1 MRAICKSGS
10 MSGAGNGA
18 MVGAVTHRRTK
29 GAESSWGLAGK
40 RSAERRRHCV
50 SVGLVGHVGI
60 AIQELFK
67 GHHDLM
73 PFQAGRRA
81 IDFLSGKRTAPNAP
95 EPHSL
100 VAYRFAV
107 GAEDEM
113 SEESD
118 YRGSGRLLEQFDR
131 DDNWNRPVCRR
142 RVHYRG
148 RRRFSRLAWVF
159 DRVDGF
165 LAYPP
170 ESADEPSQTM
180 KDGLSAVRHV
190 F

>member
-73 PFQAGRRA
+73 PFQAGRRT

-113 SEESD
+113 SENLITEDQGDFWSNLIGTIIGTVLFVAGVSIS
-118 YRGSGRLLEQFDR
+118 RAAEVFSPRLGFRSCGRLPRLPAR
-131 DDNWNRPVCRR
+131 KCR
-142 RVHYRG
+142 
-148 RRRFSRLAWVF
+148 
-159 DRVDGF
+159 
-165 LAYPP
+165 
-170 ESADEPSQTM
+170 
-180 KDGLSAVRHV
+180 
-190 F
+190 

>member
-113 SEESD
+113 SENLITEDQGD
-118 YRGSGRLLEQFDR
+118 YWSNLIGTIIGIVLFVAGVSTIAG
-131 DDNWNRPVCRR
+131 
-142 RVHYRG
+142 G
-148 RRRFSRLAWVF
+148 G
-159 DRVDGF
+159 GF
-165 LAYPP
+165 LASLGFSIVWTASSLTRQKVPMNHRRP
-170 ESADEPSQTM
+170 
-180 KDGLSAVRHV
+180 
-190 F
+190 